1 MGQAQWHQPERVT
14 AHVDA
19 SIVGCAA
26 LSIRVAS
33 QGGLSTCSGG
43 SAADRL
49 LGGNAELVPEG
60 RERVGLVEVSA
71 EGGIEDARGHRR
83 RQRAREGDVDALHA
97 ATMNLVDS
105 LQAPVRVSSRVV
117 LRLIPFVNRSAWMP
131 SQKVACGCCSGHPNL
146 TFRSFVDFAAYA
158 DRAAAMGNIRD
169 AFQAAVTKQE
179 AEEQATDARCV
190 LRAVPPMVPDCLQ
203 SLLLRRS
210 ISSCT
215 SMSKYAA
222 VFGVLNA

>member
-33 QGGLSTCSGG
+33 HGRLSTCSGG
-43 SAADRL
+43 SAADSL

-105 LQAPVRVSSRVV
+105 LQAPVRVPRRVV
-117 LRLIPFVNRSAWMP
+117 TASHTIRQQISLDAQPEGGFRLLFWTHESNLSLVCRLRSL
-131 SQKVACGCCSGHPNL
+131 CGPGSRTGQH
-146 TFRSFVDFAAYA
+146 
-158 DRAAAMGNIRD
+158 
-169 AFQAAVTKQE
+169 Q
-179 AEEQATDARCV
+179 
-190 LRAVPPMVPDCLQ
+190 
-203 SLLLRRS
+203 RRL
-210 ISSCT
+210 SSCCDQTGSRRT
-215 SMSKYAA
+215 SHGRQMCAEGCPADCS
-222 VFGVLNA
+222 